1 MMKKR
6 ILTIVAA
13 LTMAV
18 TPSMAQIFMDD
29 DEFTDDRVQK
39 SAEDFG
45 VMVPAQEWDVDQW
58 KITPIGEGLA
68 LLTGLGVAYLL
79 GKRKKDE

>member
-13 LTMAV
+13 LTMAI
-18 TPSMAQIFMDD
+18 TPAMAQIFMDD
-29 DEFTDDRVQK
+29 EEWTDDRVQRC
-39 SAEDFG
+39 EGEFG
-45 VMVPAQEWDVDQW
+45 VMVPEQGVDYDQW
-58 KITPIGEGLA
+58 KFAPVGEGLA
-68 LLTGLGVAYLL
+68 LLTGLGIVYLL

>member
-6 ILTIVAA
+6 LLTIVAA
-13 LTMAV
+13 LTMAI
-18 TPSMAQIFMDD
+18 TPAMAQIFMDD
-29 DEFTDDRVQK
+29 DEWTDDRVQK

-45 VMVPAQEWDVDQW
+45 AMVPAEGVDYDQW
-58 KITPIGEGLA
+58 KFTPVGEGLA
-68 LLTGLGVAYLL
+68 LLTGLGIVYLL

>member
-1 MMKKR
+1 
-6 ILTIVAA
+6 
-13 LTMAV
+13 MAV

-29 DEFTDDRVQK
+29 DEWTDDRVQMR
-39 SAEDFG
+39 ADEFG
-45 VMVPAQEWDVDQW
+45 VMVPAQEFESDQW

-68 LLTGLGVAYLL
+68 LLTGLGVVYLL